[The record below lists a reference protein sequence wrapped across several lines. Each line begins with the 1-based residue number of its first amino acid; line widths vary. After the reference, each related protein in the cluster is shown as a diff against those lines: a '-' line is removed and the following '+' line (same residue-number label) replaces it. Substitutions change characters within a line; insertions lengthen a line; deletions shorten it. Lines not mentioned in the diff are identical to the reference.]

1 MKQTERERI
10 LPAERDLDAE
20 LAEMAEEIPPMPADF
35 HDRWMKAVRA
45 EAEDESAPAES
56 APAGG
61 TDAQPRREAGLPA
74 RRTRILSIAAVFVFL
89 IGGTILYR
97 SSGKT
102 LSPALRK
109 EAQTEETAEEEDIA
123 AEEDAAAPEPLYAM
137 RADTYTDSFANNAYP
152 ADGAALPLAAGA
164 APEEAET
171 EETAEEDAG
180 TPAEEAAE
188 EKAAGPGVLA
198 TGAPTEP
205 VPDKTE
211 DAFEGAAGAAPE
223 EAETEATAEEDTE
236 TEEEPEENEEADGRR
251 ETEDREASGRGFLR
265 EAGDFL
271 TDMGAFLLAALP
283 YLLVLAVPAAAAVII
298 RVRKRKTGRK

>member
-45 EAEDESAPAES
+45 EAEDEAAPAES

-74 RRTRILSIAAVFVFL
+74 RWTRILSIAAVFVFL

-137 RADTYTDSFANNAYP
+137 RADTYTDSFANDAFP

-223 EAETEATAEEDTE
+223 DTE
-236 TEEEPEENEEADGRR
+236 TEEAEEGPEENEEADGRR